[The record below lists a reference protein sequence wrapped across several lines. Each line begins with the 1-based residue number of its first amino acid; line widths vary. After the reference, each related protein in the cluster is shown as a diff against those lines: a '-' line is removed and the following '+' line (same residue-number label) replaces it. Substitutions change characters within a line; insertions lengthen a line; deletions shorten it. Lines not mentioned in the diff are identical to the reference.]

1 MNKKKTIVLVGI
13 VILVIIAAIIGI
25 CIERSKSNINSNI
38 PNNVNS
44 GENITNNNNN
54 NNNQLPTT
62 YIEGEKTLDNL
73 TFKNIKVVS
82 EGENQCV
89 FEADVS
95 NSGDEKV
102 DSTVLNV
109 ELINGSGDSIGVL
122 GVELPEV
129 DSKSTSKIRMSI
141 AVDVMHTRD
150 VEIKF
155 AE

>member
-54 NNNQLPTT
+54 NKLPTT

-129 DSKSTSKIRMSI
+129 DSKSTSKIKMSI